1 MYIFENGRNINI
13 NQKVEGTLNKLV
25 SKNAIILAYRHS
37 MYKFILLYSEIHK
50 SFDCIYTIDLQIIKK
65 KFIEDQLHNLVN
77 QKPYLFSKL
86 STRL

>member
-50 SFDCIYTIDLQIIKK
+50 IIKK
-65 KFIEDQLHNLVN
+65 KFIEDQLHKLVN
-77 QKPYLFSKL
+77 QKPHICFQSFQPGFE
-86 STRL
+86 